1 MFLNPMNSDRPSE
14 WQRLSSR
21 ELLHTRVF
29 DVRASEFR
37 HPSRAAGKEFLVIDA
52 PDWAVVAPV
61 TPKGELV
68 LVRQFRFGVQKLSL
82 ELPGGVI
89 EQGEDPAA
97 AAVRELAEETGY
109 CGSDAVVLGS
119 VHPNPAIQSNRAH
132 MIVVPDVQLTTAPDW
147 DADEELSITLAPM
160 AEVLAMAREGKITH
174 ALMLNMLFLLEP
186 WWRERFEDGTS
197 V

>member
-1 MFLNPMNSDRPSE
+1 MNAPTPSE
-14 WQRLSSR
+14 WVRLQSR

-37 HPSRAAGKEFLVIDA
+37 HPAREEGKEFLVIDA

-61 TPKGELV
+61 TTGGELV
-68 LVRQFRFGVQKLSL
+68 LVRQFRFGAQQLSL

-89 EQGEDPAA
+89 EHGEDPAR
-97 AAVRELAEETGY
+97 AAVRELVEETGY
-109 CGSDAVVLGS
+109 RGGEAEVLGW

-132 MIVVPDVQLTTAPDW
+132 LIVVPDVQLADSTDW
-147 DADEELSITLAPM
+147 DADEELSLTLAPIDDI
-160 AEVLAMAREGKITH
+160 LAMGRSGQITH

-186 WWRERFEDGTS
+186 WWKQRARERGAI
-197 V
+197 